1 MSMTDRASTDQPC
14 ESDQAL
20 PTRDE
25 LQAELL
31 DVPDPAPEASRE
43 VETPGLDAVVSAA
56 LRHVRAQ
63 RGGDLLAVILVGSGA
78 RRVLT
83 PHSDVDLIA
92 VLKGDDEKEEV
103 IRIADRVVEIRYR
116 GQKVIER
123 ELPYAPR
130 LPPIL
135 RKGRV
140 LFELDA
146 TGTKLID
153 KAIQRFR
160 QGPPPLTL
168 NEKIRM
174 KAQCLHWL
182 GKAQDL
188 ETHPAAA
195 GYLLALFADD
205 ALQAFFRL
213 RGFWLTSPADTVRF
227 VMSRDS
233 AVGEGLTQFLAAS
246 ALAERLEFGRQLAEE
261 IFKDIPLPPRV
272 D

>member
-1 MSMTDRASTDQPC
+1 MPS
-14 ESDQAL
+14 
-20 PTRDE
+20 RDE

-31 DVPDPAPEASRE
+31 DVPELAPEPSRE
-43 VETPGLDAVVSAA
+43 ETAGLEAVLGTA

-83 PHSDVDLIA
+83 SHSDVDLIA

-103 IRIADRVVEIRYR
+103 IRIADRLVEIRYR
-116 GQKVIER
+116 GQRMVER

-140 LFELDA
+140 LFELEA
-146 TGTKLID
+146 AGTKLID
-153 KAIQRFR
+153 KANQRFR
-160 QGPPPLTL
+160 QGPPALTL
-168 NEKIRM
+168 NEKIRV

-188 ETHPAAA
+188 EPHPAAA
-195 GYLLALFADD
+195 GYLLALFTDD
-205 ALQAFFRL
+205 AIQAFFRL

-227 VMSRDS
+227 IVSRDQ
-233 AVGEGLTQFLAAS
+233 AVGEGLTRFLAAPT
-246 ALAERLEFGRQLAEE
+246 LAERFELGRRLAEL
-261 IFKDIPLPPRV
+261 IFKDIPQPPRV

>member
-31 DVPDPAPEASRE
+31 DVPDPAPDISRE
-43 VETPGLDAVVSAA
+43 AETPGLDAVLSAA

-63 RGGDLLAVILVGSGA
+63 RGGDLLAVVLVGSGT

-83 PHSDVDLIA
+83 PHSDLDLIA
-92 VLKGDDEKEEV
+92 VLKGEDEKEEV
-103 IRIADRVVEIRYR
+103 IRIADREVEIRYR

-123 ELPYAPR
+123 ELPYAAR

-168 NEKIRM
+168 NEKIRL

-188 ETHPAAA
+188 EPHPVA
-195 GYLLALFADD
+195 GYLLALFTDD
-205 ALQAFFRL
+205 AVQAYFRL

-227 VMSRDS
+227 VTSREP
-233 AVGEGLTQFLAAS
+233 AVGESLTQFLAAS
-246 ALAERLEFGRQLAEE
+246 TLAERLELGRRLADL
-261 IFKDIPLPPRV
+261 IFRDIPLPPRV

>member
-1 MSMTDRASTDQPC
+1 MSMTDRASTDHPC
-14 ESDQAL
+14 EPDQTL
-20 PTRDE
+20 PTRDQ

-31 DVPDPAPEASRE
+31 DVPDAAPTVSKD
-43 VETPGLDAVVSAA
+43 VETPGLDAVLSAA

-92 VLKGDDEKEEV
+92 VLKGEDEKEEV
-103 IRIADRVVEIRYR
+103 IRIAERMVEIRYR
-116 GQKVIER
+116 GHKVIER
-123 ELPYAPR
+123 ELPHAPR

-140 LFELDA
+140 LFELEA
-146 TGTKLID
+146 AGTKLID

-168 NEKIRM
+168 NEKIRL
-174 KAQCLHWL
+174 KTQCLHWL
-182 GKAQDL
+182 GKARDL
-188 ETHPAAA
+188 ETHPATG

-205 ALQAFFRL
+205 IVQAFFRL
-213 RGFWLTSPADTVRF
+213 RGFWLTAPADTVRF
-227 VMSRDS
+227 VMARDP
-233 AVGEGLTQFLAAS
+233 AVGEALTQFLAAS
-246 ALAERLEFGRQLAEE
+246 TLAERLEFGRQLADTV
-261 IFKDIPLPPRV
+261 FKDIPLPPRV

>member
-1 MSMTDRASTDQPC
+1 MSMTDYASTNHPC
-14 ESDQAL
+14 ESDHAL

-31 DVPDPAPEASRE
+31 DVPDAAPEPSKE
-43 VETPGLDAVVSAA
+43 ETAGLDAVLTAA

-83 PHSDVDLIA
+83 LHSDVDLIA
-92 VLKGDDEKEEV
+92 VLKGEDEKEEM
-103 IRIADRVVEIRYR
+103 IRIAERLVEIRYR
-116 GQKVIER
+116 GQKMMER

-146 TGTKLID
+146 AGTKLID
-153 KAIQRFR
+153 KAVQRFR
-160 QGPPPLTL
+160 QGPPALTL
-168 NEKIRM
+168 NEKIRV

-188 ETHPAAA
+188 EPHPATAS
-195 GYLLALFADD
+195 YLLALFTDD
-205 ALQAFFRL
+205 AVQAFFRL

-227 VMSRDS
+227 VMTREP
-233 AVGEGLTQFLAAS
+233 AVGEALTQFLAAS
-246 ALAERLEFGRQLAEE
+246 THAERLELGRQLVDL
-261 IFKDIPLPPRV
+261 IFRDIPQPPRV